1 VSAEQQSMFESPSP
15 EADANRPLATRMRP
29 ASLEEIVGQP
39 HLVARDSMLRKMLGK
54 GRSPNLIIYGP
65 PGTGKTTLA
74 TVIANVTG
82 SKCFKLNAV
91 ASNVAELREVLQRA
105 RMRKQNGQ
113 QSLLFIDEIHRF
125 NKSQQDLLLPDVEE
139 GNVTLIGATTHNP
152 GFYVNPPLLSRCHLI
167 KVESLSID
175 SIAEVLQ
182 RALSDEVR
190 GLGRQKIRCEPAIL
204 KDLANLV
211 GGDLRQALNTL
222 ELIAD
227 FAGENGVI
235 DEKSL
240 AQFAGERKIRYDAN
254 EDEHYD
260 TASAY
265 IKSMRGGDPD
275 AALYWMAKM
284 LLGGEDPR
292 FIARRLVILA
302 SEDVGM
308 ADSRALPVAMAA
320 FQACEVIGQPEC
332 EINLAHAT
340 VFLATSP
347 KSNRAY
353 EGLHKAKAELQA
365 HGAQQVPLWL
375 RDKGGMANKAAGNS
389 KDYRY
394 SHEFTEGISGQDYML
409 EPKQFYFPKASGSE
423 AAILERLQKWKQL
436 KVQTRAE
443 NRESC

>member
-1 VSAEQQSMFESPSP
+1 VNAEQQNMFETPP
-15 EADANRPLATRMRP
+15 AEVDTDRPLAARMRP
-29 ASLEEIVGQP
+29 RTLEEIVGQP
-39 HLVARDSMLRKMLGK
+39 HLVANDSMLRKMLSK

-105 RMRKQNGQ
+105 RMRKQNGE

-167 KVESLSID
+167 KVESLGVD
-175 SIAEVLQ
+175 AIAEVLK
-182 RALSDEVR
+182 RALEDKER
-190 GLGRQKIRCEPAIL
+190 GLGKQRLSCESKILR
-204 KDLANLV
+204 DLAHLV

-227 FAGENGVI
+227 FTGEGGVI
-235 DEKSL
+235 TEESL
-240 AQFAGERKIRYDAN
+240 RQYAKERNIRYDAD

-260 TASAY
+260 TASAF
-265 IKSMRGGDPD
+265 IKSIRGGDPD
-275 AALYWMAKM
+275 AALYWMCKM

-353 EGLHKAKAELQA
+353 EGLHLAKAELSANGVQS
-365 HGAQQVPLWL
+365 VPVWL
-375 RDKGGMANKAAGNS
+375 RDKHGAANRAAGNS

-394 SHEFTEGISGQDYML
+394 SHEFPEGISGQDYML

-423 AAILERLQKWKQL
+423 AAIVERLQKWKIL
-436 KVQTRAE
+436 KMKLKDE
-443 NRESC
+443 LDH

>member
-1 VSAEQQSMFESPSP
+1 MSAEQQSMFDAPPPESDPQ
-15 EADANRPLATRMRP
+15 RPLAARMRP
-29 ASLEEIVGQP
+29 STLEEIVGQP
-39 HLVARDSMLRKMLGK
+39 HLVAPDSMLRKMLAK

-74 TVIANVTG
+74 TVISNVTG
-82 SKCFKLNAV
+82 SKCFRLNAV
-91 ASNVAELREVLQRA
+91 ASNVAELREVLQRC
-105 RMRKQNGQ
+105 RVRKQNGQ
-113 QSLLFIDEIHRF
+113 SSLLFIDEIHRF

-167 KVESLSID
+167 RLEPLDVAAIVQ
-175 SIAEVLQ
+175 VLQ
-182 RALSDEVR
+182 RALADDKL
-190 GLGRQKIRCEPAIL
+190 GLGGRKLQAGPAVL
-204 KDLANLV
+204 RDLAQLV

-227 FAGENGVI
+227 FMEDGAELTEAVLRQYA
-235 DEKSL
+235 S
-240 AQFAGERKIRYDAN
+240 ERKIRYDAN

-260 TASAY
+260 TASAF
-265 IKSMRGGDPD
+265 IKSIRGGDPD
-275 AALYWMAKM
+275 AALYWMCKM

-308 ADSRALPVAMAA
+308 ADSRALPVAMAC

-353 EGLHKAKAELQA
+353 EALHRAKAEIQA
-365 HGAQQVPLWL
+365 HGVQAVPLWL
-375 RDKGGMANKAAGNS
+375 RDKGGMANKAAGHS

-394 SHEFTEGISGQDYML
+394 SHEFPEAISGQDYML
-409 EPKQFYFPKASGSE
+409 EPKQFYFPKSAGSE
-423 AAILERLQKWKQL
+423 AGVIERLERWRSL
-436 KVQTRAE
+436 KAKLRQ
-443 NRESC
+443 SSKD

>member
-1 VSAEQQSMFESPSP
+1 MCAEQQSMFDTPSP
-15 EADANRPLATRMRP
+15 EKDESRPLAARMRP
-29 ASLEEIVGQP
+29 SSLEEIVGQP
-39 HLVARDSMLRKMLGK
+39 HLVAEDSMLRKMLAK

-74 TVIANVTG
+74 TVIAKVTG

-105 RMRKQNGQ
+105 RMRKQNGE

-175 SIAEVLQ
+175 AIAEVLE
-182 RALSDEVR
+182 RALHDVDR
-190 GLGRQKIRCEPAIL
+190 GLGKRKLSCSSSVLR
-204 KDLANLV
+204 DLANLV
-211 GGDLRQALNTL
+211 GGDMRQALNTL

-227 FAGENGVI
+227 FTDEGGAI
-235 DEKSL
+235 DEDSL
-240 AQFAGERKIRYDAN
+240 RQYASERKIRYDAN

-260 TASAY
+260 TASAF

-275 AALYWMAKM
+275 AALYWMCKM

-308 ADSRALPVAMAA
+308 ADSRALPVAMAT

-332 EINLAHAT
+332 EINLAHAV

-353 EGLHKAKAELQA
+353 EALHKAKAELKA
-365 HGAQQVPLWL
+365 NGAQEVPVWL
-375 RDKGGMANKAAGNS
+375 RDKHGAANKAAGNS

-394 SHEFTEGISGQDYML
+394 SHEFPEGISGQEYMV
-409 EPKQFYFPKASGSE
+409 EPKQFYIPKAAGSE
-423 AAILERLQKWKQL
+423 AGVAERLQRWKQL
-436 KVQTRAE
+436 KSQVRSE
-443 NRESC
+443 LGD